1 MQDPFGGIKGREIE
15 HMSGFAIDKEEALR
29 ELQQSIDLLDKK
41 KIVKKTFLEKLRQ
54 KKSGVKNN
62 DESAQHW
69 NFMPGTDDEFAQIN
83 LKWCNKKI
91 LDQIFEVFLFSMM
104 KVLSHCM

>member
-54 KKSGVKNN
+54 KNQV
-62 DESAQHW
+62 
-69 NFMPGTDDEFAQIN
+69 
-83 LKWCNKKI
+83 LKI
-91 LDQIFEVFLFSMM
+91 MM
-104 KVLSHCM
+104 KVLNTGISCQALMMSLPK